1 MTKILLIFI
10 SLIAFTN
17 LAAAADKG
25 SKDRYNNSPIH
36 YADNLESIKKLLA
49 EGADVN
55 AQGGDK
61 FTPLHIATQ
70 NNKLEIVEE
79 LLANKADVSIEDLYG
94 RTPLFY
100 AQSEQV
106 AAALILQKANPNNA
120 DKWKT
125 TALHRAA
132 KRCYAGVVKILLKN
146 GVNVNAIDSWGC
158 SPIHKIAACDNLEI
172 AKAILE
178 KGADINA
185 SCNDG
190 ASSLYYAAGYANL
203 ELVKYLLQ
211 NNAKF
216 LLKNSN
222 DTLSEIV
229 EKSSYIVKPITLNSD
244 PKIIKARAEIMKLL
258 QESKIK

>member
-1 MTKILLIFI
+1 MKKILLIFI

-17 LAAAADKG
+17 LAAAAKKS

-49 EGADVN
+49 EGVDIN
-55 AQGGDK
+55 TQGGDG
-61 FTPLHIATQ
+61 FTPLHIAVQ
-70 NNKLEIVEE
+70 NNNFGIVEE

-100 AQSEQV
+100 AQSAQV
-106 AAALILQKANPNNA
+106 AEALILQKANPNNA

-132 KRCYAGVVKILLKN
+132 KRCYTDVVKILLKN
-146 GVNVNAIDSWGC
+146 GANVNAVDSWGC
-158 SPIHKIAACDNLEI
+158 SPIHKIGACENIEI

-178 KGADINA
+178 KGVDINA

-190 ASSLYYAAGYANL
+190 ASSLYYAVGYANL
-203 ELVKYLLQ
+203 ELVKYLLK

-216 LLKNSN
+216 LLKNSD
-222 DTLSEIV
+222 DTLSDIV

-244 PKIIKARAEIMKLL
+244 PNIIKVRTEIMKLL